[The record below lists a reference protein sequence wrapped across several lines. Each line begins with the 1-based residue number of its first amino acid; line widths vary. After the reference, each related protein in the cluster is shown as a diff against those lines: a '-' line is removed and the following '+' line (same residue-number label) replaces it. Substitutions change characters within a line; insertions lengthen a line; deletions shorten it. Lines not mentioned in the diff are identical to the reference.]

1 MLFMFQNMT
10 FLKMTKSHRTKVDHI
25 YKKLEKSLNLSKNS
39 NELSLPKHLYS
50 VQNTDEDD

>member
-1 MLFMFQNMT
+1 MLFIFQNMT